1 MAKSKNN
8 FTQVP
13 AKVMSGDTRKNG
25 KAFKKKPKT
34 NVKKGKTVD
43 GYSPAALAR
52 RAEKRNQNG

>member
-1 MAKSKNN
+1 
-8 FTQVP
+8 
-13 AKVMSGDTRKNG
+13 MSGANRKNG

>member
-1 MAKSKNN
+1 MAKNKSA
-8 FTQVP
+8 QAP
-13 AKVMSGDTRKNG
+13 AKVMSGANRKNG